1 LNLPCGANS
10 VSWTLHAT
18 KSDGTLDLFTKNNLV
33 GFFSDE
39 SGDYLATSDARRKKD
54 IEKAPD
60 ILEKLMQ
67 LDVKKYHF
75 LKNKTSD
82 IKHYGMIVQDVEK
95 IFQ

>member
-1 LNLPCGANS
+1 
-10 VSWTLHAT
+10 
-18 KSDGTLDLFTKNNLV
+18 
-33 GFFSDE
+33 
-39 SGDYLATSDARRKKD
+39 
-54 IEKAPD
+54 
-60 ILEKLMQ
+60 MQ